1 MSNTTIT
8 LHLEPQTPD
17 ALSEG
22 ELDAL
27 TRALARQLDAPE
39 LTAAVGL
46 PEPAGASLGL
56 GAKGLGQSLGTLV
69 LEVLP
74 KTVPALVD
82 FLKGW
87 VTRESRVTIKVQ
99 KGGDLIEVAFDPR
112 TMNEAQVEIMTRRL
126 LKQLGG

>member
-1 MSNTTIT
+1 MTEKTIT
-8 LHLEPQTPD
+8 LLLEPQTPD
-17 ALSEG
+17 ALSAG

-39 LTAAVGL
+39 LTAAVDL
-46 PEPAGASLGL
+46 PEPAEASDRP
-56 GAKGLGQSLGTLV
+56 GAKGLGQVLGTLV

-87 VTRESRVTIKVQ
+87 VTRDARVVIKVQ
-99 KGGDLIEVAFDPR
+99 KDGRAIEVAFDPR

-126 LKQLGG
+126 LNLLG

>member
-1 MSNTTIT
+1 MTEKTIT
-8 LHLEPQTPD
+8 LLLEPQTPD
-17 ALSEG
+17 ALSAG

-39 LTAAVGL
+39 LTAAVAL
-46 PEPAGASLGL
+46 PEPAEALDRP
-56 GAKGLGQSLGTLV
+56 GAKGLGQALGTLV

-87 VTRESRVTIKVQ
+87 VTRDARVVIKVQ
-99 KGGDLIEVAFDPR
+99 KDGRAIKVAFDPR
-112 TMNEAQVEIMTRRL
+112 TMKEAQVEIMTRRL
-126 LKQLGG
+126 LNLLG